1 MLIVHA
7 IYLLNMKFQAS
18 GLILRLSRLVC
29 VGSHQSPKD
38 YFSCVAAELP
48 HTFPDAVAPA
58 KTCEKLNCFCIA
70 RTRGVRVSEILN
82 I

>member
-1 MLIVHA
+1 MLD
-7 IYLLNMKFQAS
+7 
-18 GLILRLSRLVC
+18 LV
-29 VGSHQSPKD
+29 GKPED
-38 YFSCVAAELP
+38 GFSCVAAKLQ

-70 RTRGVRVSEILN
+70 RTRGVRVSEISN